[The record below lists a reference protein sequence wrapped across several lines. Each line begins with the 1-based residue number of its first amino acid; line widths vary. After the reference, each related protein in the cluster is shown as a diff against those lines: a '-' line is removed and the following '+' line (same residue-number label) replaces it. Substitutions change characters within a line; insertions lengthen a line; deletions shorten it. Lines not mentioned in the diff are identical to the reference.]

1 MKKYFK
7 IGLDVDDIL
16 FSCNEYAVSL
26 ANETYGFEPP
36 MTVEEIRSWGKT
48 GKRTD
53 LLLDYY
59 RREDF
64 VRNQPLLP
72 GAAEFV
78 KELSRRAEVF
88 FITALPPKLMGIRA
102 ARLMEAFPMVPGEN
116 IIMGFR
122 KELMNVDMLLDDGG
136 HNISASSSAYPV
148 LMRKPWNRHMTGC
161 ISVNNY
167 EEFLTFL
174 DILMEPAAYQWEE
187 AAGSRVIALI
197 GPSGS
202 GKTEI
207 METLIQRGGA
217 VRAKS
222 YTTRTKKG
230 GEEDG
235 AYHFVTP
242 AEFGRLEQGG
252 EFFETTRYAG
262 NSYGSMEKD
271 VRTILDSGRDAVMA
285 VDICGGIALKRAFG
299 KQALLAFTEKPREE
313 LIASILDRD
322 CPKEEKI
329 KRILS
334 LDTEFRNEEFCDV
347 TVQSAEE
354 LLPQGT

>member
-16 FSCNEYAVSL
+16 FSCNEYAVAL
-26 ANETYGFEPP
+26 ANEEYGFAPP

-53 LLLDYY
+53 LLLKYY

-78 KELSRRAEVF
+78 KALSERAEVF
-88 FITALPPKLMGIRA
+88 FITALPPELMGIRA

-122 KELMNVDMLLDDGG
+122 KELMNMDMLLDDGG
-136 HNISASSSAYPV
+136 HNISASGSAYPV

-161 ISVNNY
+161 ISVNTY

-174 DILMEPAAYQWEE
+174 DILMDPAPYQWEA
-187 AAGSRVIALI
+187 AAGSRIIALI

-202 GKTEI
+202 GKTEL
-207 METLIQRGGA
+207 MEELIRRGGA

-222 YTTRTKKG
+222 YTTRKRKG
-230 GEEDG
+230 GEADG

-242 AEFGRLEQGG
+242 EEFGQMERAGR
-252 EFFETTRYAG
+252 FFETTRYAG
-262 NSYGSMEKD
+262 NSYGSMAED
-271 VRTILDSGRDAVMA
+271 VREILDRGEDAVMA
-285 VDICGGIALKRAFG
+285 VDICGGIALKRTFG
-299 KQALLAFTEKPREE
+299 KRALLAFTERPKEE
-313 LIASILDRD
+313 LVAAVLDRE
-322 CPKEEKI
+322 CPKEEKVR
-329 KRILS
+329 RILS
-334 LDTEFRNEEFCDV
+334 LDTELRNEEFCDL
-347 TVQSAEE
+347 TVHGAEE
-354 LLPQGT
+354 LLR

>member
-1 MKKYFK
+1 
-7 IGLDVDDIL
+7 
-16 FSCNEYAVSL
+16 
-26 ANETYGFEPP
+26 
-36 MTVEEIRSWGKT
+36 
-48 GKRTD
+48 
-53 LLLDYY
+53 
-59 RREDF
+59 
-64 VRNQPLLP
+64 
-72 GAAEFV
+72 
-78 KELSRRAEVF
+78 
-88 FITALPPKLMGIRA
+88 
-102 ARLMEAFPMVPGEN
+102 
-116 IIMGFR
+116 
-122 KELMNVDMLLDDGG
+122 
-136 HNISASSSAYPV
+136 
-148 LMRKPWNRHMTGC
+148 MTGC

-202 GKTEI
+202 GKTEM
-207 METLIQRGGA
+207 METLIQKGGA

-222 YTTRTKKG
+222 YTTRKKKG

-242 AEFGRLEQGG
+242 EEFRRLEQAGD
-252 EFFETTRYAG
+252 FFETTRYAG
-262 NSYGSMEKD
+262 NSYGSMAKD
-271 VRTILDSGRDAVMA
+271 IRTILDSGRDAVMA

-347 TVQSAEE
+347 TVRTAEE
-354 LLPQGT
+354 LLQKGT

>member
-53 LLLDYY
+53 VLLDYY

-88 FITALPPKLMGIRA
+88 FITALPPNLMGIRA

-148 LMRKPWNRHMTGC
+148 LMRT
-161 ISVNNY
+161 
-167 EEFLTFL
+167 L
-174 DILMEPAAYQWEE
+174 EP
-187 AAGSRVIALI
+187 SH
-197 GPSGS
+197 
-202 GKTEI
+202 
-207 METLIQRGGA
+207 
-217 VRAKS
+217 
-222 YTTRTKKG
+222 
-230 GEEDG
+230 DG
-235 AYHFVTP
+235 MHF
-242 AEFGRLEQGG
+242 
-252 EFFETTRYAG
+252 
-262 NSYGSMEKD
+262 
-271 VRTILDSGRDAVMA
+271 
-285 VDICGGIALKRAFG
+285 
-299 KQALLAFTEKPREE
+299 RE
-313 LIASILDRD
+313 
-322 CPKEEKI
+322 
-329 KRILS
+329 
-334 LDTEFRNEEFCDV
+334 
-347 TVQSAEE
+347 
-354 LLPQGT
+354 